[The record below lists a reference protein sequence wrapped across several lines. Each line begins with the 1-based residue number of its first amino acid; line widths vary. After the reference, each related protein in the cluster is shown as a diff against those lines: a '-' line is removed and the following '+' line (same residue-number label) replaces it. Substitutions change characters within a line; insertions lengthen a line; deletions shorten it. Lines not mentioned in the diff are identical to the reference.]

1 MERFIGLDVHAASTT
16 CAVIDARGKRVRVDV
31 VETNGQALIEFLKL
45 QPGTLRLCLE
55 EGTQATWLAEILTPH
70 VAQLAVVHVSQSRGP
85 KDDERDAL
93 ALAEQMRNGK
103 LETTVYRHVGPFG
116 ALRNLVKTH
125 AMVVRDV
132 VRTQNRIRALFRSRG
147 VPVVGKAVYG
157 TKEREAWV
165 AKLPANAQGAGRLLY
180 AQYDAV
186 NDVREEAEKKMVE
199 ESHRHPITRVLETC
213 PGVGPIRA
221 AQIVSVV
228 VTPDRFR
235 KRQQFWSYC
244 GLGLVMRSSS
254 DWVQSDKGTWARAT
268 INKTRGLNFNHNHLL
283 KQVFKGAATTIVTQ
297 LSEHPLHADYQRMLD
312 GGTKP
317 NLAKVTL
324 ARKIASIVLAMWKHQ
339 EVYDT
344 VKYNKPSS

>member
-1 MERFIGLDVHAASTT
+1 MERYIGLDVHAASTT

-31 VETNGQALIEFLKL
+31 VETNGQALIEFLRM

-55 EGTQATWLAEILTPH
+55 EGTQAQWLAEILSPH
-70 VAQLAVVHVSQSRGP
+70 VAQLAVVHVRESRGP

-93 ALAEQMRNGK
+93 ALAEQMRTGK
-103 LETTVYRHVGPFG
+103 LDTTVYKQVGAFG

-125 AMVVRDV
+125 SMVVQDV

-147 VPVVGKAVYG
+147 VPVAGKSVYA
-157 TKEREAWV
+157 TKERETWI
-165 AKLPANAQGAGRLLY
+165 AKLPEHARSAGRLLY
-180 AQYDAV
+180 AQYEAV
-186 NDVREEAEKKMVE
+186 NDVRADAEHKLIE

-254 DWVQSDKGTWARAT
+254 DWVKNDSGTWARAT
-268 INKTRGLNFNHNHLL
+268 VNKTRGLNFNHNHML
-283 KQVFKGAATTIVTQ
+283 KQVFKGAATTIITQ
-297 LSEHPLHADYQRMLD
+297 LPEHPLRADYQRMLD
-312 GGTKP
+312 AGTKP
-317 NLAKVTL
+317 NLAKLTL
-324 ARKIASIVLAMWKHQ
+324 ARKVASIVLAMWKHQ
-339 EVYDT
+339 EGYDT
-344 VKYNKPSS
+344 VKHSKPSS

>member
-103 LETTVYRHVGPFG
+103 LETTVYKHVGPFG

-186 NDVREEAEKKMVE
+186 NEVLEIPGTEIEPAPSFGTKLRPDLIRGMGKVGGRFVIILDTDRVLSTDEIVAVGDKASGEE
-199 ESHRHPITRVLETC
+199 ESLQPAFQ
-213 PGVGPIRA
+213 A
-221 AQIVSVV
+221 A
-228 VTPDRFR
+228 
-235 KRQQFWSYC
+235 
-244 GLGLVMRSSS
+244 
-254 DWVQSDKGTWARAT
+254 A
-268 INKTRGLNFNHNHLL
+268 
-283 KQVFKGAATTIVTQ
+283 
-297 LSEHPLHADYQRMLD
+297 
-312 GGTKP
+312 
-317 NLAKVTL
+317 
-324 ARKIASIVLAMWKHQ
+324 
-339 EVYDT
+339 
-344 VKYNKPSS
+344 

>member
-45 QPGTLRLCLE
+45 QPGTLRLCME

-70 VAQLAVVHVSQSRGP
+70 VTQLAVVHVSQSRGP

-93 ALAEQMRNGK
+93 GLAEQMRTGK
-103 LETTVYRHVGPFG
+103 LETTVYKQVGPFS
-116 ALRNLVKTH
+116 ALRNLVKAHT
-125 AMVVRDV
+125 MVVCDA
-132 VRTQNRIRALFRSRG
+132 VRTQNRIKALFRSRG
-147 VPVVGKAVYG
+147 VPVAGKAVYAS
-157 TKEREAWV
+157 TDREAWV
-165 AKLPANAQGAGRLLY
+165 AKLPPTAQSAGRLLY
-180 AQYDAV
+180 AEYDAV
-186 NDVREEAEKKMVE
+186 HEVRVAAEKKLIE

-221 AQIVSVV
+221 AQLVSVV

-254 DWVQSDKGTWARAT
+254 DWMKDDKGKWARAT
-268 INKTRGLNFNHNHLL
+268 VNKTRGLNVNHNHLL
-283 KQVFKGAATTIVTQ
+283 KNVFKGAATTIVTQ
-297 LSEHPLHADYQRMLD
+297 LSEHPLHKDYQRMLD

-317 NLAKVTL
+317 NLAKLTL
-324 ARKIASIVLAMWKHQ
+324 ARKVASIALAMWKRK

-344 VKYNKPSS
+344 AKYSKPSS